1 MYMAELETARR
12 LKLPAYR
19 GCLVRQR
26 PLADCH
32 VAGTAR
38 IASLRRGLHES
49 RHCKG
54 CGGVWRGR
62 QGVRDRFRSGNGNNV
77 GLDQAQAYGY
87 SSHRRPRSVQGLT
100 PRRPQIH
107 PRYFR

>member
-49 RHCKG
+49 RHRKG
-54 CGGVWRGR
+54 RGGVWRRR
-62 QGVRDRFRSGNGNNV
+62 QGLRDHFRGGSGNNV
-77 GLDQAQAYGY
+77 SLDQAQAHGY
-87 SSHRRPRSVQGLT
+87 SIHCQLRSVQSLS
-100 PRRPQIH
+100 PRV
-107 PRYFR
+107 PRKRGRI